1 MEELISR
8 LVANTGIDK
17 DVAEKAIVIVLK
29 FLNSDGPQDLVPKLF
44 EAFPGASEVLETET
58 GGGGVL
64 GGLAG
69 MMGGGA
75 MQAMTEMTQ
84 AGLGMGEVQGVT
96 KEIVAYAKEKAGDEL
111 VDEILGQIPGLGQF
125 V

>member
-8 LVANTGIDK
+8 LVANAGIDQE
-17 DVAEKAIVIVLK
+17 VAQKAVAIVLK
-29 FLNSDGPQDLVPKLF
+29 FLNSDGPQDLVPQLMD
-44 EAFPGASEVLETET
+44 ALPGAREMLEAEN
-58 GGGGVL
+58 GGGGML

-69 MMGGGA
+69 MVGGGA

-84 AGLGMGEVQGVT
+84 AGLGMGEVQNVT
-96 KEIVAYAKEKAGDEL
+96 KEIVTYAKEQAGDEL
-111 VDEILGQIPGLGQF
+111 VNDIVGQIPGLGQF